1 MGTRRHGIS
10 LQVFYSIHSQLTSEY
25 RKQVRCWV
33 EHEKRNSIHLYLQAT
48 MYYFVPY
55 MSTRGFHWLEK
66 LALFTNEKIGSTI
79 PAKSWKVQ
87 LISHIKHTCKI
98 IVFFSHVLL
107 WLFSGLEILVQHHS
121 LYNKWGWQRVGGS
134 LIPFHAWILKKYSC
148 VTNTINCVSHVT
160 DLEGK
165 TSNYSSCVQ
174 CCRKIF
180 RFSRNVRKHSQVMS
194 SGGLMNVSS

>member
-1 MGTRRHGIS
+1 M
-10 LQVFYSIHSQLTSEY
+10 
-25 RKQVRCWV
+25 K
-33 EHEKRNSIHLYLQAT
+33 
-48 MYYFVPY
+48 
-55 MSTRGFHWLEK
+55 
-66 LALFTNEKIGSTI
+66 KIGSTI

-174 CCRKIF
+174 CYIGK
-180 RFSRNVRKHSQVMS
+180 S
-194 SGGLMNVSS
+194 SGFPKMQGNIHRSCLQEASWMLVHKYIKHAHLSVKFTLHTLSLNHTSGTAV

>member
-1 MGTRRHGIS
+1 MEFLFKWSTQYIHSSQVSAGNKWDVELNTRREIPYTCIYKQPCIICCS
-10 LQVFYSIHSQLTSEY
+10 LYE
-25 RKQVRCWV
+25 
-33 EHEKRNSIHLYLQAT
+33 
-48 MYYFVPY
+48 P
-55 MSTRGFHWLEK
+55 RGFLWQEK

-180 RFSRNVRKHSQVMS
+180 RFSQNARKHSQVMS

>member
-10 LQVFYSIHSQLTSEY
+10 LQVFYSIHPQLKSDY

-55 MSTRGFHWLEK
+55 MSTRGFHWLK
-66 LALFTNEKIGSTI
+66 NLALFMNEKIGSTI

-121 LYNKWGWQRVGGS
+121 LYNKWGWQRVGE
-134 LIPFHAWILKKYSC
+134 AW
-148 VTNTINCVSHVT
+148 SHFMP
-160 DLEGK
+160 EFW
-165 TSNYSSCVQ
+165 
-174 CCRKIF
+174 KIF
-180 RFSRNVRKHSQVMS
+180 LCDKYQKLCFTCHRFRRENFKLFILCAM
-194 SGGLMNVSS
+194 L